1 MKVNNNGSQR
11 IYEHYCYSKDII
23 KTSLVVAFVSV
34 FLLLPSSGSIFYVS
48 STQDA
53 NAQQQST
60 TPVGNTAA
68 TTPTDTSLN
77 PATTPVLPQSL
88 RVTDISMGDAQLPLR
103 ASIIDNERVGELA
116 DASQN
121 RGKLGEYFPIV
132 VFHLDAQPLEFE
144 KGSTIIKHVLMGQIK
159 SYDST
164 DDVLEEANYWKNIPL
179 DKKVT
184 LELDYPG
191 LHYFVA
197 AVEFANGTYGIYS
210 GKMDANV
217 IGIKPSFGE
226 FIQFQLEP
234 GETSPEIVKLEQ
246 SDIDTSLSDLPFQRV
261 ASEII
266 CTDLSDNGFRV
277 CNEGEEEDAGEDTIL
292 RVNDEDEDED
302 NDTNINNDDDEE
314 DKDDNERDD
323 DDSNDNG
330 DGNNGND
337 DEEEREV
344 RGDGGEGG
352 RYDVDNCTGKQC
364 EDADRETEEEG
375 ESDDCEINPDLCK
388 DDEN

>member
-1 MKVNNNGSQR
+1 MKVNNNGSTQR
-11 IYEHYCYSKDII
+11 IYEHYCYSKDIS
-23 KTSLVVAFVSV
+23 KTSLAVVFVSL
-34 FLLLPSSGSIFYVS
+34 FLLVPSSGSLFYTS
-48 STQDA
+48 STQDV
-53 NAQQQST
+53 NAQQQNT

-68 TTPTDTSLN
+68 TTSGTSSH
-77 PATTPVLPQSL
+77 PVTTPVLPQSL

-103 ASIIDNERVGELA
+103 ASIINNERVGELA

-144 KGSTIIKHVLMGQIK
+144 KGSTIIKHVLIGQIK

-164 DDVLEEANYWKNIPL
+164 DDVLEEVNYWKNIPL

-197 AVEFANGTYGIYS
+197 AVEFANGTSGIYS

-217 IGIKPSFGE
+217 LGIKPSFGE

-234 GETSPEIVKLEQ
+234 GETSSEIVKLEQ

-277 CNEGEEEDAGEDTIL
+277 CNEGEDTIL
-292 RVNDEDEDED
+292 RVNDDDEDED
-302 NDTNINNDDDEE
+302 NDTNINNDDEEE
-314 DKDDNERDD
+314 DEDENERDD
-323 DDSNDNG
+323 NSNDN
-330 DGNNGND
+330 DNGNNGND
-337 DEEEREV
+337 DDEEREV
-344 RGDGGEGG
+344 RGDGGKDG
-352 RYDVDNCTGKQC
+352 RYDENNCTGKQC
-364 EDADRETEEEG
+364 EDADKETEEER

>member
-1 MKVNNNGSQR
+1 MKV
-11 IYEHYCYSKDII
+11 YDEHYCYSKDFIR
-23 KTSLVVAFVSV
+23 TSLAVVFVSL
-34 FLLLPSSGSIFYVS
+34 FLLVPSSGSLFYMS

-53 NAQQQST
+53 HAQQQNT
-60 TPVGNTAA
+60 TPA
-68 TTPTDTSLN
+68 TTSGTSSN
-77 PATTPVLPQSL
+77 PPTTPVLPQSL
-88 RVTDISMGDAQLPLR
+88 RVTDISMGDSQLPLR
-103 ASIIDNERVGELA
+103 ASIINNERVGELT

-132 VFHLDAQPLEFE
+132 VFHLDAQPVEFE

-164 DDVLEEANYWKNIPL
+164 DDVLKEANYWKDILL
-179 DKKVT
+179 DKKVA

-197 AVEFANGTYGIYS
+197 AVEFANGTSGIYS

-217 IGIKPSFGE
+217 IGIKPSFDE
-226 FIQFQLEP
+226 FIQFQLGL
-234 GETSPEIVKLEQ
+234 GETSSGIVKIEQ

-266 CTDLSDNGFRV
+266 CSDLSDNGFRG
-277 CNEGEEEDAGEDTIL
+277 CNEGEEEDDGEDTIL
-292 RVNDEDEDED
+292 RVND
-302 NDTNINNDDDEE
+302 DDDE
-314 DKDDNERDD
+314 DKDDYTNMNDD
-323 DDSNDNG
+323 DDEDDDESDDNSNDN
-330 DGNNGND
+330 DNGNNGND

-344 RGDGGEGG
+344 RGDGGKDG
-352 RYDVDNCTGKQC
+352 RYDENNCTGKQC
-364 EDADRETEEEG
+364 EDADRETEEER

-388 DDEN
+388 DDED

>member
-1 MKVNNNGSQR
+1 MKV
-11 IYEHYCYSKDII
+11 YDEHYCYSKDFIR
-23 KTSLVVAFVSV
+23 TSLAVVFVSL
-34 FLLLPSSGSIFYVS
+34 FLLVPSSGSLFYIS

-53 NAQQQST
+53 HAQQQNT
-60 TPVGNTAA
+60 TPA
-68 TTPTDTSLN
+68 TTSGTSSN
-77 PATTPVLPQSL
+77 PPTTPVLPQSL
-88 RVTDISMGDAQLPLR
+88 RVTDISTGDSQLPLR
-103 ASIIDNERVGELA
+103 ASIINNERVGELT

-132 VFHLDAQPLEFE
+132 VFHLDAQPVEFE

-179 DKKVT
+179 DKKVA

-197 AVEFANGTYGIYS
+197 AVEFANGTSGIYS

-226 FIQFQLEP
+226 FIQFQLGL
-234 GETSPEIVKLEQ
+234 GETSSGIVKIEQ

-266 CTDLSDNGFRV
+266 CSDLSDNGFRV
-277 CNEGEEEDAGEDTIL
+277 CNEGEEEDDGEDTIL
-292 RVNDEDEDED
+292 RVNDDTDEDED
-302 NDTNINNDDDEE
+302 DYTNINDDDDE
-314 DKDDNERDD
+314 DDDERDD
-323 DDSNDNG
+323 NSNDN
-330 DGNNGND
+330 DNGNNGND

-344 RGDGGEGG
+344 RGDGGKDG
-352 RYDVDNCTGKQC
+352 RYDENNCTGKQC
-364 EDADRETEEEG
+364 EDADRETEEER

-388 DDEN
+388 DDED

>member
-1 MKVNNNGSQR
+1 MKV
-11 IYEHYCYSKDII
+11 YDEHYCYSKDFIR
-23 KTSLVVAFVSV
+23 TSLAVVFVSL
-34 FLLLPSSGSIFYVS
+34 FLLVPSSGSLFYLS

-53 NAQQQST
+53 HAQQQNT
-60 TPVGNTAA
+60 TPDGNTAA
-68 TTPTDTSLN
+68 TTSGTSSN
-77 PATTPVLPQSL
+77 PATTTPVLPQSL
-88 RVTDISMGDAQLPLR
+88 RVNDISTGDSQLPLR
-103 ASIIDNERVGELA
+103 ASIINNERIGELA

-121 RGKLGEYFPIV
+121 RSKLGEYFPIV
-132 VFHLDAQPLEFE
+132 VFHLDAQPVEFE

-164 DDVLEEANYWKNIPL
+164 DDVLKEANYWKDIPL
-179 DKKVT
+179 DKKVA

-197 AVEFANGTYGIYS
+197 AVEFANGTSGIYS

-226 FIQFQLEP
+226 FIQFQLGL
-234 GETSPEIVKLEQ
+234 GETSSGIVKIEQ
-246 SDIDTSLSDLPFQRV
+246 SDIDTSLSDPPFQRV

-266 CTDLSDNGFRV
+266 CADLSDNGFRV
-277 CNEGEEEDAGEDTIL
+277 CNEGEDEDDGEDTIL
-292 RVNDEDEDED
+292 RVNDENEEEDDTNVNNNDEDER
-302 NDTNINNDDDEE
+302 
-314 DKDDNERDD
+314 DDN
-323 DDSNDNG
+323 SNDN
-330 DGNNGND
+330 DNGNNGND

-344 RGDGGEGG
+344 RGDGGKDG
-352 RYDVDNCTGKQC
+352 RYDENNCTGEQC
-364 EDADRETEEEG
+364 EDADRETEEER

>member
-1 MKVNNNGSQR
+1 MKV
-11 IYEHYCYSKDII
+11 YDEHYCYSKDFIR
-23 KTSLVVAFVSV
+23 TSLAVVFVSL
-34 FLLLPSSGSIFYVS
+34 FLLVPSSGSLFYLS

-53 NAQQQST
+53 HAQQQNT
-60 TPVGNTAA
+60 TPDGNTAA
-68 TTPTDTSLN
+68 TTSGTSSN
-77 PATTPVLPQSL
+77 PATTTPVLPQSL
-88 RVTDISMGDAQLPLR
+88 RVNDISTGDSQLPLR
-103 ASIIDNERVGELA
+103 ASIINNERIGELA

-121 RGKLGEYFPIV
+121 RSKLGEYFPIV
-132 VFHLDAQPLEFE
+132 VFHLDAQPVEFE

-164 DDVLEEANYWKNIPL
+164 DDVLKEANYWKDIPL
-179 DKKVT
+179 DKKVA

-197 AVEFANGTYGIYS
+197 AVEFANGTSGIYS

-226 FIQFQLEP
+226 FIQFQLGL
-234 GETSPEIVKLEQ
+234 GETSSGIVKIEQ
-246 SDIDTSLSDLPFQRV
+246 SDIDTSLSDPPFQRV

-266 CTDLSDNGFRV
+266 CADLSDNGFRV
-277 CNEGEEEDAGEDTIL
+277 CNEGEDEDDGEDTIL
-292 RVNDEDEDED
+292 RVNDDADEDED
-302 NDTNINNDDDEE
+302 DDTNVNNNDE
-314 DKDDNERDD
+314 DERDD
-323 DDSNDNG
+323 NSNDN
-330 DGNNGND
+330 DNGNNGND

-344 RGDGGEGG
+344 RGDGGKDG
-352 RYDVDNCTGKQC
+352 RYDENNCTGEQC
-364 EDADRETEEEG
+364 EDADRETEEER

>member
-1 MKVNNNGSQR
+1 MKV
-11 IYEHYCYSKDII
+11 YDEHYCYSKDFIR
-23 KTSLVVAFVSV
+23 TSLAVVFVSL
-34 FLLLPSSGSIFYVS
+34 FLLVPSSGSLFYMS

-53 NAQQQST
+53 HAQQQNT
-60 TPVGNTAA
+60 TPA
-68 TTPTDTSLN
+68 TTSGTSSN
-77 PATTPVLPQSL
+77 PPTTPVLPQSL
-88 RVTDISMGDAQLPLR
+88 RVTDISTGDSQLPLR
-103 ASIIDNERVGELA
+103 ASIINNERVGELT

-132 VFHLDAQPLEFE
+132 VFHLDAQPVEFE

-164 DDVLEEANYWKNIPL
+164 DDVLKEANYWKDIPL
-179 DKKVT
+179 DKKVA

-191 LHYFVA
+191 SYYFVA
-197 AVEFANGTYGIYS
+197 AVEFANGTSGIYS

-226 FIQFQLEP
+226 FIQFQLGL
-234 GETSPEIVKLEQ
+234 GETSSGIVKIEQ

-266 CTDLSDNGFRV
+266 CSDLSDNGFRV
-277 CNEGEEEDAGEDTIL
+277 CNEGEEEDDGEDTIL
-292 RVNDEDEDED
+292 RVNDDTDEDED
-302 NDTNINNDDDEE
+302 DYTNINDDDDE
-314 DKDDNERDD
+314 DDDERDD
-323 DDSNDNG
+323 NSNDN
-330 DGNNGND
+330 DNGNNGND

-344 RGDGGEGG
+344 RGDGGKDG
-352 RYDVDNCTGKQC
+352 RYDENNCTGKQC
-364 EDADRETEEEG
+364 EDADRETEEER

-388 DDEN
+388 DDED

>member
-1 MKVNNNGSQR
+1 MKV
-11 IYEHYCYSKDII
+11 YDEHYCYSKDFIR
-23 KTSLVVAFVSV
+23 TSLAVVFVSL
-34 FLLLPSSGSIFYVS
+34 FLLVPSSGSLFYLS

-53 NAQQQST
+53 HAQQQQNT
-60 TPVGNTAA
+60 TPDGNTAA
-68 TTPTDTSLN
+68 TTSGTSSN
-77 PATTPVLPQSL
+77 PATTTPVLPQSL
-88 RVTDISMGDAQLPLR
+88 RVNDISTGDSQLPLR
-103 ASIIDNERVGELA
+103 ASIINNERIGELA

-121 RGKLGEYFPIV
+121 RSKLGEYFPIV
-132 VFHLDAQPLEFE
+132 VFHLDAQPVEFE

-164 DDVLEEANYWKNIPL
+164 DDVLKEANYWKDIPL
-179 DKKVT
+179 DKKVA

-197 AVEFANGTYGIYS
+197 AVEFANGTSGIYS

-226 FIQFQLEP
+226 FIQFQLGL
-234 GETSPEIVKLEQ
+234 GETSSGIVKIEQ
-246 SDIDTSLSDLPFQRV
+246 SDIDTSLSDPPFQRV

-266 CTDLSDNGFRV
+266 CADLSDNGFRV
-277 CNEGEEEDAGEDTIL
+277 CNEGEDEDDGEDTIL
-292 RVNDEDEDED
+292 RVNDENEEEDDTNVNNNDEDER
-302 NDTNINNDDDEE
+302 
-314 DKDDNERDD
+314 DDN
-323 DDSNDNG
+323 SNDN
-330 DGNNGND
+330 DNGNNGND

-344 RGDGGEGG
+344 RGDGGKDG
-352 RYDVDNCTGKQC
+352 RYDENNCTGEQC
-364 EDADRETEEEG
+364 EDADRETEEER

>member
-1 MKVNNNGSQR
+1 MKVYNNGRTQR
-11 IYEHYCYSKDII
+11 IFEHYCYSKDII
-23 KTSLVVAFVSV
+23 KTSLAVVFVSL
-34 FLLLPSSGSIFYVS
+34 FLLVPSSGSILYMS

-53 NAQQQST
+53 NAQQQNT
-60 TPVGNTAA
+60 TPDGNTAA
-68 TTPTDTSLN
+68 STSGTSSN

-103 ASIIDNERVGELA
+103 ASIINNERVGELA

-132 VFHLDAQPLEFE
+132 VFHLDAQPVEFE
-144 KGSTIIKHVLMGQIK
+144 KGSTIIKHALMGQIK

-164 DDVLEEANYWKNIPL
+164 DDVLKEANYWKDIPL
-179 DKKVT
+179 DKKVA

-197 AVEFANGTYGIYS
+197 AVEFANGTSGIYS

-226 FIQFQLEP
+226 FIQFQLGL
-234 GETSPEIVKLEQ
+234 GETSSGIVKIEQ
-246 SDIDTSLSDLPFQRV
+246 SDIDTSLSDPPFQRI

-266 CTDLSDNGFRV
+266 CSDLSDNGFRV
-277 CNEGEEEDAGEDTIL
+277 CNEGEDEDDGEDTIL
-292 RVNDEDEDED
+292 RVNDDDDNEDEDDE
-302 NDTNINNDDDEE
+302 TNVNDDDDE
-314 DKDDNERDD
+314 DENENERDD
-323 DDSNDNG
+323 NSNDNG
-330 DGNNGND
+330 NGNGND
-337 DEEEREV
+337 DEEREV
-344 RGDGGEGG
+344 RGDGGKDG
-352 RYDVDNCTGKQC
+352 RYDADNCTGKQC
-364 EDADRETEEEG
+364 EDADKETEEER

>member
-1 MKVNNNGSQR
+1 MKV
-11 IYEHYCYSKDII
+11 YDEHYCYSKDFIR
-23 KTSLVVAFVSV
+23 TSLAVVFVSL
-34 FLLLPSSGSIFYVS
+34 FLLVPSSGSLFYLL

-53 NAQQQST
+53 HAQQQNT
-60 TPVGNTAA
+60 TPDGNTAA
-68 TTPTDTSLN
+68 TTSGTSSN
-77 PATTPVLPQSL
+77 PATTTPVLPQSL
-88 RVTDISMGDAQLPLR
+88 RVNDISTGDSQLPLR
-103 ASIIDNERVGELA
+103 ASIINNERIGELA

-121 RGKLGEYFPIV
+121 RSKLGEYFPIV
-132 VFHLDAQPLEFE
+132 VFHLDAQPVEFE

-164 DDVLEEANYWKNIPL
+164 DDVLKEANYWKDIPL
-179 DKKVT
+179 DKKVA

-197 AVEFANGTYGIYS
+197 AVEFANGTSGIYS

-226 FIQFQLEP
+226 FIQFQLGL
-234 GETSPEIVKLEQ
+234 GETSSGIVKIEQ
-246 SDIDTSLSDLPFQRV
+246 SDIDTSLSDPPFQRV

-266 CTDLSDNGFRV
+266 CADLSDNGFRV
-277 CNEGEEEDAGEDTIL
+277 CNEGEDEDDGEDTIL
-292 RVNDEDEDED
+292 RVNDENEEEDDDTNVNNDDEDER
-302 NDTNINNDDDEE
+302 
-314 DKDDNERDD
+314 DDN
-323 DDSNDNG
+323 SNDN
-330 DGNNGND
+330 DNGNNGND

-344 RGDGGEGG
+344 RGDGGKDG
-352 RYDVDNCTGKQC
+352 RYDENNCTGEQC
-364 EDADRETEEEG
+364 EDADRETEEER